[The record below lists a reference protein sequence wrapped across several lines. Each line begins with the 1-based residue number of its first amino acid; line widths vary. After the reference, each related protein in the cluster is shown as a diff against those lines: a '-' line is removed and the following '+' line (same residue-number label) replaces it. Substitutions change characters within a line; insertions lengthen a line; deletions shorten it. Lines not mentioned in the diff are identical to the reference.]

1 MSDAVVRSRSVNLR
15 RSISLSRAG
24 MQDTPERCGVLLLQ
38 ALIIYQ
44 LVGLFNGGAMK
55 LRG

>member
-1 MSDAVVRSRSVNLR
+1 MSDAVVRSRSGNLR